1 MIESNTALVN
11 ELKKRGM
18 VDAACELAT
27 QMTFDSYYTMN
38 KKEWLDQENQEYRK
52 STERRFSEYYRE
64 FKVLVDLIG
73 EDKRNQIIVGI
84 KNRMFGEGVMLEKI
98 TFDDWIKHISEM

>member
-1 MIESNTALVN
+1 
-11 ELKKRGM
+11 
-18 VDAACELAT
+18 
-27 QMTFDSYYTMN
+27 MTFDSYYTMN

-52 STERRFSEYYRE
+52 STERRFSEYYKE
-64 FKVLVDLIG
+64 FEVLVDLIG

-98 TFDDWIKHISEM
+98 TFDDWIRHISEM

>member
-1 MIESNTALVN
+1 
-11 ELKKRGM
+11 
-18 VDAACELAT
+18 
-27 QMTFDSYYTMN
+27 MTFDSYYTMN

-52 STERRFSEYYRE
+52 STERRFSEYYRK

-98 TFDDWIKHISEM
+98 TFDDWIRHISEM

>member
-1 MIESNTALVN
+1 M
-11 ELKKRGM
+11 K
-18 VDAACELAT
+18 
-27 QMTFDSYYTMN
+27 
-38 KKEWLDQENQEYRK
+38 
-52 STERRFSEYYRE
+52 

-98 TFDDWIKHISEM
+98 TFDDWIRHISEM

>member
-1 MIESNTALVN
+1 
-11 ELKKRGM
+11 
-18 VDAACELAT
+18 
-27 QMTFDSYYTMN
+27 MTFDSYYTMN

-52 STERRFSEYYRE
+52 STERRFSEYYRK
-64 FKVLVDLIG
+64 FKVLADLIG

-98 TFDDWIKHISEM
+98 TFDDWIRHISEM

>member
-1 MIESNTALVN
+1 
-11 ELKKRGM
+11 
-18 VDAACELAT
+18 
-27 QMTFDSYYTMN
+27 MN
-38 KKEWLDQENQEYRK
+38 KKKWLDQENQEYRK
-52 STERRFSEYYRE
+52 STESTFSEYYKE

-98 TFDDWIKHISEM
+98 TFDDWIRHISKM

>member
-1 MIESNTALVN
+1 ME
-11 ELKKRGM
+11 
-18 VDAACELAT
+18 C
-27 QMTFDSYYTMN
+27 
-38 KKEWLDQENQEYRK
+38 
-52 STERRFSEYYRE
+52 STFSEYYRE

>member
-1 MIESNTALVN
+1 
-11 ELKKRGM
+11 
-18 VDAACELAT
+18 
-27 QMTFDSYYTMN
+27 MTFDSYYTMN

-52 STERRFSEYYRE
+52 STERRFSEYYRK

-73 EDKRNQIIVGI
+73 EEKRNQIIVGI

-98 TFDDWIKHISEM
+98 TFDDWIRHISEM